1 MREEREPH
9 FLVHWESRRQRWRG
23 TLAVVLTTRVA
34 GGASLVEWL
43 LPDLDRVGAQPDR
56 WAIFSSFL
64 LHFALILFCAR
75 VPMGWLF
82 AYASTRQPM
91 HEEDI
96 KLIYPLPRRA
106 LTDYLPSLEPP
117 GKGGKPGHGNLP
129 DKPPA
134 RGSLEWH
141 PRFTVVSNPP
151 HPDNPTQTII
161 QPSSPPDLK
170 IQQELKLPNIVLTGL
185 TPPRMPLKAALRAPA
200 EARPV
205 EAQAPISPDL
215 PFIPPDAMPP
225 PLAPATVENPH
236 LPVPVGSAVPQLSA
250 QAKETQ
256 TTARGLGGNAPEANQ
271 PGLIILSANASSL
284 ANLLGLPPGNR
295 YGEFAISP
303 AGGKPGSPGGERG
316 GVVGGGTGGSGTG
329 GDSSAGVGSG
339 NSGGGGSGT
348 GAGGFFSVKGGKL
361 RGNGEGLPALSSTL
375 AVNMVFPV
383 TAPSIHVRENSL
395 VVSAGPIGGGGL
407 DTYGVL
413 RCAGVYTVYLA
424 MPRASWPLEYC
435 REEEQ
440 RQPEE
445 ARAATGTVRLAGGV
459 VPPQPEKQ
467 FDFHRPPIPPLKA
480 NKLIILKGKIA
491 KDGSVGHLKLLQGVT
506 KAADEAAMAAFARW
520 TFKPALEGGKPI
532 AVDFLVGIPATLSG
546 R

>member
-1 MREEREPH
+1 MKGEHEPQ

-23 TLAVVLTTRVA
+23 ILAPLLARGG
-34 GGASLVEWL
+34 GGAGLVGWL

-64 LHFALILFCAR
+64 LHFAVILFCAR

-82 AYASTRQPM
+82 AYASTHQPA

-96 KLIYPLPRRA
+96 QLIYPVPRKA

-117 GKGGKPGHGNLP
+117 GKGGKPGRGNRP

-151 HPDNPTQTII
+151 HPDNFTQTII
-161 QPSSPPDLK
+161 QPASPPDLK
-170 IQQELKLPNIVLTGL
+170 IKKELKLPNLVLTGL
-185 TPPRMPLKAALRAPA
+185 TPPRMPLKEPLQAPA
-200 EARPV
+200 EAHPV
-205 EAQAPISPDL
+205 VRQAALTPDL

-236 LPVPVGSAVPQLSA
+236 LPVPVGAATPELPA
-250 QAKETQ
+250 QVKQSQ
-256 TTARGLGGNAPEANQ
+256 TTARGLGGNAPAANQ
-271 PGLIILSANASSL
+271 PGLIVLSANAGSL

-303 AGGKPGSPGGERG
+303 AGGKPGSPGGEPG
-316 GVVGGGTGGSGTG
+316 GVVGGGTGGTGSG

-339 NSGGGGSGT
+339 QSGGGGSGT
-348 GAGGFFSVKGGKL
+348 GEGAFFSVKGGKYK
-361 RGNGEGLPALSSTL
+361 GNGEGLPALSSAL

-383 TAPSIHVRENSL
+383 TPSSIHVRENSL

-407 DTYGVL
+407 ETYGVL
-413 RCAGVYTVYLA
+413 RCAGVYTVYLM

-435 REEEQ
+435 REEESQ
-440 RQPEE
+440 AGETP
-445 ARAATGTVRLAGGV
+445 AASGTVRILGGI
-459 VPPQPEKQ
+459 VPPQPERQ

-480 NKLIILKGKIA
+480 NKLIILKGKIE
-491 KDGSVGHLKLLQGVT
+491 KDGSIAHLKLLEGVT
-506 KAADEAAMAAFARW
+506 KVADEAALAAFARW
-520 TFKPALEGGKPI
+520 KFKPALEGGNPV
-532 AVDFLVGIPATLSG
+532 AVDFLVGIPATQAG
-546 R
+546 H